1 MSNKPTA
8 GGVGFNNGGIVDCVL
23 ADVRSPSEHLR
34 GFIVLWLDAN
44 FSSFVPVKDAYT
56 HCPAK
61 VFAYYQQEC
70 ARLRRDLEYREFSI
84 DRLEDQLQSER
95 HCNGQL
101 RAESRGLKAHKK
113 PSA

>member
-1 MSNKPTA
+1 MSTT
-8 GGVGFNNGGIVDCVL
+8 GVVGFSNGGIVDCVL

-44 FSSFVPVKDAYT
+44 YSSFVSAKDAYT

-70 ARLRRDLEYREFSI
+70 ARLHRDLEYREFTI
-84 DRLEDQLQSER
+84 YNLEDQLRTER
-95 HCNGQL
+95 HCNEQL
-101 RAESRGLKAHKK
+101 RAENRGLKAHKK

>member
-8 GGVGFNNGGIVDCVL
+8 GGVGFINGGIVDCVL
-23 ADVRSPSEHLR
+23 ADVRSPNEHIR
-34 GFIVLWLDAN
+34 GFIVLWLNAN
-44 FSSFVPVKDAYT
+44 FSSFVSVQDAYA

-70 ARLRRDLEYREFSI
+70 ARLRGDLEYRGFSI
-84 DRLEDQLQSER
+84 DHLEDQLHCER
-95 HCNGQL
+95 HCNERL
-101 RAESRGLKAHKK
+101 RAETRRLKAHKE